1 MRLLFALLAAIF
13 VSAPA
18 AAAEPGQRGT
28 CVLTTRWNPLP
39 PYWLARVGQPPTG
52 YLAELLRELGR
63 RTGCEVRFR
72 EMNWARGVSEL
83 RAGRVDLIAGAVQ
96 SPERDRFAYFTRPIN
111 ATRSL
116 LLLRA
121 ELAEAADFDDL
132 ASLAETQLRI
142 GIQAGANY
150 GPEYVA
156 LARNPAFAARL
167 RPILE
172 PKNGWQ
178 MLANDRLDGIFTDE
192 LSALTYQDDTP
203 GRVPLKAVFILSDE
217 PSRIM
222 VGRHL
227 GQAKAEALERA
238 IEAMVADGWLPRL
251 REAWIPCPTDPSTMG
266 CRLAPP

>member
-1 MRLLFALLAAIF
+1 MRLLIALLATLCAC
-13 VSAPA
+13 APA
-18 AAAEPGQRGT
+18 AAEPVQRDP

-39 PYWLARVGQPPTG
+39 PYWLAREAQPPTG
-52 YLAELLRELGR
+52 YLAEVLRELGR
-63 RTGCEVRFR
+63 RTGCEIRFK
-72 EMNWARGVSEL
+72 EMNWARGVTEL
-83 RAGRVDLIAGAVQ
+83 KAGRVDLIAGAVQ
-96 SPERDRFAYFTRPIN
+96 SVERDRFAHFTRPIN

-121 ELAEAADFDDL
+121 DLAETIVFDDL
-132 ASLAETQLRI
+132 SALSATQLRI

-156 LARNPAFAARL
+156 LARDPAFAARL

-178 MLANDRLDGIFTDE
+178 MLASNRLDGLFTDE
-192 LSALTYQDDTP
+192 LSALTYQAETS
-203 GRVPLKAVFILSDE
+203 GRVPLKQVFILSDE

-227 GQAKAEALERA
+227 GDARAEALNQA

-266 CRLAPP
+266 CRIDAP